1 MPICGRRTCQ
11 DGARLQPPSAHAAEL
26 RSPPPPPP
34 HARHPVI
41 PLPQLGLGGRSSRCR
56 GRTSELRP
64 PGGGVR
70 ACAVRPTRGRGL
82 RELGAEWQRGR
93 GRGRVLRGTRHPG
106 GRLGGGGGL
115 EGEKVLSRLGLR
127 TTLRAG

>member
-1 MPICGRRTCQ
+1 MPRPQACQ
-11 DGARLQPPSAHAAEL
+11 DGARLQPPSAHAAVL
-26 RSPPPPPP
+26 RSPPPPP

-56 GRTSELRP
+56 GRTC
-64 PGGGVR
+64 GGVR
-70 ACAVRPTRGRGL
+70 ACAVRPTRGRGP
-82 RELGAEWQRGR
+82 RELGAEWRRGR

-115 EGEKVLSRLGLR
+115 EGEWVLSSLGIR